1 MKIIKP
7 KTLEALRER
16 ERERELQFN
25 EINSSIIRIVKNN
38 NIKEIVIKA

>member
-7 KTLEALRER
+7 KTLETLREK
-16 ERERELQFN
+16 ERELQFN